1 LNLITWERNFN
12 LLLSESWIKLIIGST
27 ITPLT
32 IHNLPD
38 LIERLNIWRKTRP
51 VYHYFNS
58 VDSPSYMF
66 IDIFGDLFKD
76 DFARAM
82 ELMPDNDDD
91 SKHIKEYLLGI
102 TKQSCSTGINQI
114 EITKLAV
121 FLDEMD
127 RRRKTSWRETF
138 PWLIK
143 TIDKVIA

>member
-1 LNLITWERNFN
+1 
-12 LLLSESWIKLIIGST
+12 
-27 ITPLT
+27 
-32 IHNLPD
+32 
-38 LIERLNIWRKTRP
+38 
-51 VYHYFNS
+51 
-58 VDSPSYMF
+58 MF

-76 DFARAM
+76 DFARAL

-143 TIDKVIA
+143 TIDEVIA